1 MSRMR
6 EEVELEKSVRRLREK
21 FHGLVEI
28 DKAVLLM
35 RRYGNDHR
43 MVAMCVALMADS
55 DRELDE
61 EDKSALNNDPVA
73 KNVIM
78 KLKADEKQQEEKPAK
93 SSGSTG
99 ASPSA
104 KALGKEKEKA
114 NDDKDIAE
122 LGARLRVLPLTVD
135 NKRMFDQAQ
144 ANQIPSVIHQ
154 FACESCD
161 RDWWRRVPQRKRVS
175 RCHRCKKKYDPV
187 PVDKMWGIAEFNCPN
202 CSRTFKGFGRMDG
215 RSPCYGC
222 RSAIFPSKI
231 LPPRRRGMIP
241 GPRQRNQ
248 HSCLAEDCYNRMEP
262 HVPGTECV
270 HPHSRQKNRKPR
282 VVFPSSTHI
291 SSGSTVNTCLSQ
303 GSLIE
308 SINQL
313 ILDDIEEESEEDSD
327 SSSSSS

>member
-1 MSRMR
+1 MSRMH
-6 EEVELEKSVRRLREK
+6 EEVELEKSVRRLRER

-28 DKAVLLM
+28 DMAVLLM
-35 RRYGNDHR
+35 RRYGNNHR
-43 MVAMCVALMADS
+43 MVAMCVALMADNE
-55 DRELDE
+55 RELDE
-61 EDKSALNNDPVA
+61 EDMSALNNDPVA
-73 KNVIM
+73 KVWCRLCKCMERSYCITPVP
-78 KLKADEKQQEEKPAK
+78 LQAPAK
-93 SSGSTG
+93 KK
-99 ASPSA
+99 P
-104 KALGKEKEKA
+104 
-114 NDDKDIAE
+114 NDDTDIAE
-122 LGARLRVLPLTVD
+122 LGARLRVLPLTEE

-144 ANQIPSVIHQ
+144 ANQMPSVIHQ

-187 PVDKMWGIAEFNCPN
+187 PANKMWGIAEFNCPN
-202 CSRTFKGFGRMDG
+202 CLRTFKGFGRMDG

-222 RSAIFPSKI
+222 RSAIFPTKI
-231 LPPRRRGMIP
+231 IPPKKRSMMP
-241 GPRQRNQ
+241 GPRRQNQ

-282 VVFPSSTHI
+282 VVYPSPAHI

-308 SINQL
+308 SINEL
-313 ILDDIEEESEEDSD
+313 ILDDIEEESDEDSD
-327 SSSSSS
+327 SST

>member
-1 MSRMR
+1 DSDMH
-6 EEVELEKSVRRLREK
+6 EEVELEKSVRRLRER

-28 DKAVLLM
+28 DMAVLLM
-35 RRYGNDHR
+35 RRYGNNHR
-43 MVAMCVALMADS
+43 MVAMCVALMADNE
-55 DRELDE
+55 RELDE
-61 EDKSALNNDPVA
+61 EDMSALNNDPVA
-73 KNVIM
+73 KVWCRLTLFSLCKFM
-78 KLKADEKQQEEKPAK
+78 ER
-93 SSGSTG
+93 
-99 ASPSA
+99 
-104 KALGKEKEKA
+104 
-114 NDDKDIAE
+114 E
-122 LGARLRVLPLTVD
+122 LGARLRVLPLTEE

-144 ANQIPSVIHQ
+144 ANQMPSVIHQ

-187 PVDKMWGIAEFNCPN
+187 PANKMWGIAEFNCPN
-202 CSRTFKGFGRMDG
+202 CLRTFKGFGRMDG

-222 RSAIFPSKI
+222 RSAIFPTKI
-231 LPPRRRGMIP
+231 IPPKKRSMMP
-241 GPRQRNQ
+241 GPRRRNQ

-282 VVFPSSTHI
+282 VVYPSPAHI

-308 SINQL
+308 SINEL
-313 ILDDIEEESEEDSD
+313 ILDDIEEESDEDSD
-327 SSSSSS
+327 SST

>member
-1 MSRMR
+1 
-6 EEVELEKSVRRLREK
+6 KK
-21 FHGLVEI
+21 
-28 DKAVLLM
+28 
-35 RRYGNDHR
+35 
-43 MVAMCVALMADS
+43 
-55 DRELDE
+55 
-61 EDKSALNNDPVA
+61 
-73 KNVIM
+73 
-78 KLKADEKQQEEKPAK
+78 KP
-93 SSGSTG
+93 
-99 ASPSA
+99 
-104 KALGKEKEKA
+104 
-114 NDDKDIAE
+114 NDDTDIA
-122 LGARLRVLPLTVD
+122 VSFLPLTEE

-187 PVDKMWGIAEFNCPN
+187 PANKMWGIAEFNCPN
-202 CSRTFKGFGRMDG
+202 CLRTFKGFGRMDG

-231 LPPRRRGMIP
+231 LPPRKRSMMP
-241 GPRQRNQ
+241 GPRRRNQ

-270 HPHSRQKNRKPR
+270 HPLSRQKNRKPR
-282 VVFPSSTHI
+282 VVYPSPAHI

-308 SINQL
+308 SINEL
-313 ILDDIEEESEEDSD
+313 ILDDIEEESDEDSD
-327 SSSSSS
+327 SST

>member
-1 MSRMR
+1 MSRMH

-21 FHGLVEI
+21 FHGLIEI
-28 DKAVLLM
+28 DTAVLLM
-35 RRYGNDHR
+35 RRYVKNHR
-43 MVAMCVALMADS
+43 MVAMWIALMADN

-61 EDKSALNNDPVA
+61 EDQAALNNDPVA

-78 KLKADEKQQEEKPAK
+78 KLKAEEQQQVEKHAK
-93 SSGSTG
+93 SSSSGSSG
-99 ASPSA
+99 AGPSA
-104 KALGKEKEKA
+104 KAKKQPS
-114 NDDKDIAE
+114 DDRDITE
-122 LGARLRVLPLTVD
+122 LGTRLRVLPLTME
-135 NKRMFDQAQ
+135 NKQMFDQAQ
-144 ANQIPSVIHQ
+144 ANQIPSDTHQ

-187 PVDKMWGIAEFNCPN
+187 PPDRMWGIAEFTCPN
-202 CSRTFKGFGRMDG
+202 CTRNFKGFGRMDG

-222 RSAIFPSKI
+222 RSAIYPMKI
-231 LPPRRRGMIP
+231 LPPRRKNMMP

-248 HSCLAEDCYNRMEP
+248 HSCFAEDCYHRMEP

-282 VVFPSSTHI
+282 VVYPSPAHI

-308 SINQL
+308 SINEL
-313 ILDDIEEESEEDSD
+313 ILDDIEEESEDDSD
-327 SSSSSS
+327 SSS